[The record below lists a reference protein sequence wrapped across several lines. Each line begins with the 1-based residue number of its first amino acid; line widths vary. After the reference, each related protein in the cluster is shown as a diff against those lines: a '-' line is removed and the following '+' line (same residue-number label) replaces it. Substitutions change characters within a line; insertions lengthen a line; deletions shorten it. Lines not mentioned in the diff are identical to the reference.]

1 MRWQKKIKFLLFNLK
16 VDYVL
21 TTPKPEESES
31 ETMADEKAR
40 IKWLN
45 DDEICKGHILNALSD
60 GLFDVY
66 QNTPTAKELR
76 ETLNNRYLTEDVTS
90 KKFLTSHFMNYVMSH
105 DRPISNQYDEMMCI
119 LGQMKQLNLN
129 MDETISVS
137 CILDKLPP
145 SWKEFRKSL
154 KRKKEDMSLRDLGT
168 HIRVEEETRKLEK
181 RDQPESS
188 KINMIEEGKP
198 GQNSKHSGKKRKSND
213 DGPKENHSNKK
224 KKVTCW
230 YCSKV
235 GHIKRD
241 CRFYNQKH
249 GNKSKDKGKEKF
261 VAVITEANMVE
272 DDGSWFIDSG
282 TTKHVCKDRSMFTSY
297 EALQDGSVMYMGNS
311 STVMIKGVGQVD
323 LEFTSGKMLSIT
335 NVYRVPDVRKNLVS
349 VALLNKHGFKL
360 VFEGDKFVLT
370 KGGVFVG
377 KGYLYG

>member
-1 MRWQKKIKFLLFNLK
+1 MANLQQLTTDFVKLEKFEGGNYMRWQKKIKFLLFNLK

-76 ETLNNRYLTEDVTS
+76 ETLNNRYLTEDVT
-90 KKFLTSHFMNYVMSH
+90 
-105 DRPISNQYDEMMCI
+105 R
-119 LGQMKQLNLN
+119 QMKQLNLN